1 MAKTTTIKASSRCS
15 VKVKDNYF
23 TVEYTEERSLE
34 NGDNI
39 EEERK
44 DLWYDVN
51 NEVDNQVDEIF
62 ENFKK

>member
-1 MAKTTTIKASSRCS
+1 MTKTTTIKASSRVS
-15 VKVKDNYF
+15 IKIKDNFY

-34 NGDNI
+34 DGDNI

-51 NEVDNQVDEIF
+51 NEVDKQIEEIY
-62 ENFKK
+62 ETFK